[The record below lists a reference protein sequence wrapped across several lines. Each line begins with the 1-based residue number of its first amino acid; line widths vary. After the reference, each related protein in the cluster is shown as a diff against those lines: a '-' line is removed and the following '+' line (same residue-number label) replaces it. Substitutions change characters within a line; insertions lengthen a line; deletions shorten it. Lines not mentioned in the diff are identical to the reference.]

1 MASPTGRKKI
11 RKKRTH
17 RQITYAKNGSGSNTI
32 HMLDTHQ
39 TLETPESIDLEL
51 HLAGPVVRI
60 LAFAID
66 AAIRMGINVLA
77 SMVLSIFDQVGVA
90 LMLLLAFVIE
100 WFYPVFFEVFHQ
112 GKTPGKKR
120 MGIAVIH
127 DDGTPI
133 SWSSSIIRNLLRF
146 VDFLPFGYI
155 AGLISMCSNDHFK
168 RLGDFV
174 AGTLVV
180 YDATV
185 NAAPLIP
192 EDQPLPCPISLSIND
207 QRAIL
212 SYAERLHQLSPERQR
227 ELANHLSPITGNTAG
242 EASNDNVVWI
252 VRIANWLRG
261 GK

>member
-1 MASPTGRKKI
+1 
-11 RKKRTH
+11 
-17 RQITYAKNGSGSNTI
+17 
-32 HMLDTHQ
+32 MLDTHQ

-66 AAIRMGINVLA
+66 AAIRIGINVLA

-90 LMLLLAFVIE
+90 LMLLLAFAIE
-100 WFYPVFFEVFHQ
+100 WFYPVLFEVFYQ
-112 GKTPGKKR
+112 GKTPGKKS
-120 MGIAVIH
+120 MHIAVIH
-127 DDGTPI
+127 DDGTPVG
-133 SWSSSIIRNLLRF
+133 WSSSIIRNLLRF

-155 AGLISMCSNDHFK
+155 TGLVSMCSNNHFK

-180 YDATV
+180 YDVPVKAS
-185 NAAPLIP
+185 PYIP
-192 EDQPLPCPISLSIND
+192 EDQPLPSPISLTIND

-212 SYAERLHQLSPERQR
+212 SYAERLHNLSPERQR
-227 ELANHLSPITGNTAG
+227 ELANHLSSISGIQGN
-242 EASNDNVVWI
+242 EISNENVVWI
-252 VRIANWLRG
+252 IRIANWLRG